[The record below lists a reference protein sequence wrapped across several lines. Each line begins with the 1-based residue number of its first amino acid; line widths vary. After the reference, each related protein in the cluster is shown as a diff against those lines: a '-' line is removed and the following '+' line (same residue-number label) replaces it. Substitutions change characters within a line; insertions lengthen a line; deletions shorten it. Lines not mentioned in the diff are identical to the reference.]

1 MNLNNSLNLESK
13 EWQNNRIDIASSIKT
28 LLKNNELNCT
38 ESELSKP
45 EMENGLL
52 GADIATDQTKT
63 FEVTPRKVFRSNHR
77 RRAAPSDPSLI
88 KPSNQNKKARP
99 EKAKRGKTFIDP
111 NISLNLEP
119 RG

>member
-1 MNLNNSLNLESK
+1 LE
-13 EWQNNRIDIASSIKT
+13 SSIKT
-28 LLKNNELNCT
+28 LLKNDELNCT

-45 EMENGLL
+45 ETRNGLP

-63 FEVTPRKVFRSNHR
+63 FNTELSPRKVFRSNHR
-77 RRAAPSDPSLI
+77 RRLAPPDPSLI
-88 KPSNQNKKARP
+88 KPRGKNQVARP
-99 EKAKRGKTFIDP
+99 WPEKPKWRKTFIDP